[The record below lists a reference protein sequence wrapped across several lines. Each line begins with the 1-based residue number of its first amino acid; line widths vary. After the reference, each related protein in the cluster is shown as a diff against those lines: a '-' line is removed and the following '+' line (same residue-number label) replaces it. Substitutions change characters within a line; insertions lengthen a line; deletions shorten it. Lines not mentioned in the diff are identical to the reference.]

1 MQRAADAEGVRGRD
15 YFDEDRATSDAFRHF
30 PRFWENWLELAT
42 WKRLSES
49 ETTGIDWRT
58 ADGTKDDCIWATVPS
73 TTQPSQY
80 DFGVLLAICP
90 ITVYEAIIKSGVA
103 EKQYGHLP
111 RLALSILGSHTS
123 NAVSESCHSIA
134 QNVMSDM
141 QTNMGEDI
149 LQKIVALRDSKTA
162 IEKLKAI
169 FPEEAKNVSHDI
181 KKRLGEIALQH
192 RASGNDT
199 KIAAKPE
206 SSSSDPCSSSDEDE
220 PENDEPEN

>member
-1 MQRAADAEGVRGRD
+1 MSSTMYKFARTESPSTGQYSTRQLSGIFIPGLGMQRPADAECVRGRD
-15 YFDEDRATSDAFRHF
+15 SFDEERATNDAFLHF

-103 EKQYGHLP
+103 ENQYGHLP

-123 NAVSESCHSIA
+123 NAGSESCHSIA
-134 QNVMSDM
+134 QNVMSDV
-141 QTNMGEDI
+141 QTNIHGRGHTSEDS
-149 LQKIVALRDSKTA
+149 RTA
-162 IEKLKAI
+162 
-169 FPEEAKNVSHDI
+169 
-181 KKRLGEIALQH
+181 
-192 RASGNDT
+192 
-199 KIAAKPE
+199 
-206 SSSSDPCSSSDEDE
+206 
-220 PENDEPEN
+220 

>member
-1 MQRAADAEGVRGRD
+1 MDEYVKYHAKFARTESPSTGQYSTRQLSGIFIPGLGMQRPADAECVRGRD
-15 YFDEDRATSDAFRHF
+15 SFDEERATHDAFLHF

-103 EKQYGHLP
+103 EKQIWALTAACPFDLGQPHLERGLRELP
-111 RLALSILGSHTS
+111 LKCTERHVGPADKHGRGHTS
-123 NAVSESCHSIA
+123 
-134 QNVMSDM
+134 
-141 QTNMGEDI
+141 EDS
-149 LQKIVALRDSKTA
+149 RTA
-162 IEKLKAI
+162 
-169 FPEEAKNVSHDI
+169 
-181 KKRLGEIALQH
+181 
-192 RASGNDT
+192 
-199 KIAAKPE
+199 
-206 SSSSDPCSSSDEDE
+206 
-220 PENDEPEN
+220 